1 MYTRQMQEE
10 ERYLA
15 VAKDILDNGVVK
27 GDRTGTG
34 TTSTFGQMMRFDI
47 RNNTLPLLTTKRMYH
62 RSFIHETLWFL
73 SGSTD
78 IEYLKTHGISI
89 WDSWV
94 NPATARYDADGA
106 LSGGSI
112 GPGAY
117 GAMWRN
123 IEDVRIVPVI
133 ESESYQQKGFIVRG
147 TLDRGAVPTCVVE
160 RKIDQIQNIITQ
172 LKENPDSRRIIL
184 HAFDNRMTDFCA
196 LPPCH
201 SFVQFWT
208 RELSITERVALLR
221 TTHPE
226 YNDTPYTDEL
236 GYHHD
241 DLDTLGIP
249 KRALSC
255 MLFAR
260 SQDFLVGTAFNC
272 PQYALLTMFI
282 AQVCGMV
289 TDELVWV
296 GGDVHIYQNQLELA
310 QEQLGR
316 DILENTVQVKLN
328 PAILDINDFKFED
341 VAVVGYDNYH
351 PAIKYPVA
359 I

>member
-10 ERYLA
+10 ERYLSIA
-15 VAKDILDNGVVK
+15 RDILDNGVVK

-34 TTSTFGQMMRFDI
+34 TASTFGQMMRFDI
-47 RNNTLPLLTTKRMYH
+47 RDNTLPLLTTKRMYH

-94 NPATARYDADGA
+94 NPASARYGADGE
-106 LSGGSI
+106 LTGGSI

-123 IEDVRIVPVI
+123 IEDVRIVPVV

-160 RKIDQIQNIITQ
+160 RKIDQIQNVINQ

-208 RELSITERVALLR
+208 RELSITERTVLLDKR
-221 TTHPE
+221 YTEPAGTTL
-226 YNDTPYTDEL
+226 T
-236 GYHHD
+236 HD
-241 DLDTLGIP
+241 YFDTLGIP

-272 PQYALLTMFI
+272 PQYAFLTMLI

-289 TDELVWV
+289 TDEFVWV
-296 GGDVHIYQNQLELA
+296 GGDTHIYQNQLELA

-328 PAILDINDFKFED
+328 PDIQDINDFKFED
-341 VAVVGYDNYH
+341 VEVVGYDNYH